1 MRIVTPRDGSMFL
14 APADIHVCALA
25 TGFTDA
31 VASVE
36 FFAGTNS
43 LGGVTN
49 RPIGLGEGAHSWL
62 PGAYFC
68 LAWTNV
74 PPGIYALTATA
85 KDVSGTNTVTS
96 LMVHITVRTNRPP
109 TLRW

>member
-1 MRIVTPRDGSMFL
+1 VRIVTPRDGSMFL

-43 LGGVTN
+43 FGG
-49 RPIGLGEGAHSWL
+49 G
-62 PGAYFC
+62 
-68 LAWTNV
+68 
-74 PPGIYALTATA
+74 
-85 KDVSGTNTVTS
+85 
-96 LMVHITVRTNRPP
+96 
-109 TLRW
+109 